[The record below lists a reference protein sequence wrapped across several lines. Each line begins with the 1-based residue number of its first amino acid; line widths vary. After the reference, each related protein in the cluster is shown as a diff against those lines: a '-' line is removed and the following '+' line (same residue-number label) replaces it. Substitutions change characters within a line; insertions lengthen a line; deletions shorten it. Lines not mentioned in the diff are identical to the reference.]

1 MHSVENLWRL
11 VLPVSFTALG
21 NHLKRTFSLSNLFLF
36 LPPGGED
43 ETQLTLLS
51 LNFLPRPLPGECR
64 PVARLATPSLST
76 RTTAPWGCIVF
87 CFLVPYLM
95 CHLFFVVLIRIEV
108 ASKQNGDL
116 MVHPIDS
123 GLPCLGQ
130 YLKVNTSYN
139 FLSTFFLSLLQ
150 KHFIVFGF
158 SVSCFVLFSHLP
170 GCERG
175 EY

>member
-1 MHSVENLWRL
+1 MYSVENLWCL

-21 NHLKRTFSLSNLFLF
+21 NHLKRAFSLSNLFLF

-116 MVHPIDS
+116 MVHPID
-123 GLPCLGQ
+123 PILG
-130 YLKVNTSYN
+130 
-139 FLSTFFLSLLQ
+139 
-150 KHFIVFGF
+150 
-158 SVSCFVLFSHLP
+158 SHISDNI
-170 GCERG
+170 
-175 EY
+175 